1 MLSNK
6 VYDVLKWIC
15 MIFLGAFGELYLG
28 MSQTWGLPLGEEVRQ
43 TCHYLQVFL
52 GACLGISA
60 IQYKMKEN
68 QLQVPMVFDD
78 EDYEEEDET

>member
-28 MSQTWGLPLGEEVRQ
+28 MSQIWGLPLGEEIRN
-43 TCHYLQVFL
+43 TCFQLQMFL
-52 GACLGISA
+52 GCCLGISA
-60 IQYKMKEN
+60 INYKMKKN